1 MTVRAEFVT
10 SAAAAAGLPRDGAPE
25 IALVG
30 RSNVG
35 KSALINA
42 LAGRAI
48 ARTSATPGKTRLINV
63 YRVAGGLDRPF
74 YLVDLPGYGY
84 ARGAKRDT
92 RAFQAIARVYAG
104 ARWSPDAPGGPAAG
118 ALLLVDARHPGLEN
132 DLAAHDWLASL
143 GRPAAVVAT
152 KLDKLTR
159 AERPRATRI
168 LETAFNG
175 PVLPVSVASGEGL
188 KELWR
193 LIDRLLS
200 KHPPRLKPRQASST

>member
-1 MTVRAEFVT
+1 MIVRAEFVT
-10 SAAAAAGLPRDGAPE
+10 SAVSAADLPRDRAPE
-25 IALVG
+25 IALLG

-35 KSALINA
+35 KSSIINA
-42 LAGRAI
+42 LAGRVV

-63 YRVAGGLDRPF
+63 YRFAVQESRRERTF

-84 ARGAKRDT
+84 ARGAGSE
-92 RAFQAIARVYAG
+92 ASFQALAEAYAA
-104 ARWSPDAPGGPAAG
+104 ARWDSSRQGPSTTA

-132 DLAAHDWLASL
+132 DCAAYDWLVTL

-159 AERPRATRI
+159 AERQRASRK
-168 LETAFNG
+168 LDTAFNG
-175 PVLPVSVASGEGL
+175 PVLPVSAASGEGL
-188 KELWR
+188 KDLWQ

-200 KHPPRLKPRQASST
+200 KHPPRLNPRQA